1 MNPSQRTVAEVGEFA
16 LIRRAVAGRSQPD
29 TTLLGP
35 GDDAAIVRA
44 SDGRVAVST
53 DMLVQGRHFRL
64 DWSSPHDVGRKAVA
78 QNAADVFA
86 MGARP
91 TAFLVSLGCPPDTLA
106 SVVEGISA
114 GIGEAA
120 EALGAGVVGGDVVQ
134 ADQVVVSVTVLGD
147 LEGRAAVLR
156 SGARVGDVVAV
167 AGELGRSAAG
177 LALLS
182 AGVESSAGADHD
194 NPLVA
199 VHRVPSPPYHCAL
212 AAVDGPGGRATSMT
226 DVSDGLLADLGHIC
240 EESRVG
246 MDLSGAALRADADLV
261 AVAERIG
268 VDPQD
273 WVLTGGEDH
282 AFAGTFPAGTA
293 LPAGWTQIGLV
304 RAGSGMSI
312 DGTPVTGAVGWQSF
326 SV

>member
-16 LIRRAVAGRSQPD
+16 LIGRAVAGRSQPD

-53 DMLVQGRHFRL
+53 DMLVQGRHFRF
-64 DWSSPHDVGRKAVA
+64 DWSTPHDVGRKAVA

-91 TAFLVSLGCPPDTLA
+91 TAFLVSLGCPPDTLVG
-106 SVVEGISA
+106 VVEGISA

-120 EALGAGVVGGDVVQ
+120 EVLGAGVVGGDVVQ

-147 LEGRAAVLR
+147 LEGSAAVLR

-167 AGELGRSAAG
+167 AGALGRSAAG

-182 AGVESSAGADHD
+182 AGADPGD
-194 NPLVA
+194 PLVA
-199 VHRVPSPPYHCAL
+199 VHRVPSPPYDCAV
-212 AAVDGPGGRATSMT
+212 AAAHGPGGRATSMT

-240 EESRVG
+240 EESGVG
-246 MDLSGAALRADADLV
+246 MDLSGALLHVDADLIAAADRV
-261 AVAERIG
+261 G

-282 AFAGTFPAGTA
+282 AFAGTFPAGVD

>member
-1 MNPSQRTVAEVGEFA
+1 MIE
-16 LIRRAVAGRSQPD
+16 RAVAARTQPD

-44 SDGRVAVST
+44 ADGRVAVST
-53 DMLVQGRHFRL
+53 DMLVQGRHFRF

-78 QNAADVFA
+78 QNAADIVA

-91 TAFLVSLGCPPDTLA
+91 TAFLVSLGCPADTPA

-120 EALGAGVVGGDVVQ
+120 EELNAGVVGGDLVQ
-134 ADQVVVSVTVLGD
+134 ADQVIVSITVLGD
-147 LEGRAAVLR
+147 FEGSAAILR

-167 AGELGRSAAG
+167 AGALGGSAAG
-177 LALLS
+177 LALL
-182 AGVESSAGADHD
+182 SAGADHD

-199 VHRVPSPPYHCAL
+199 VHRVPSPPYDCAL
-212 AAVDGPGGRATSMT
+212 AAARGSDGRATSMT

-240 EESRVG
+240 ESSRIG
-246 MDLSGAALRADADLV
+246 MDLFRRLLPIGDDLV
-261 AVAERIG
+261 AAADRLGVQAEG
-268 VDPQD
+268 

-282 AFAGTFPAGTA
+282 AFAGTFPADTT
-293 LPAGWTQIGLV
+293 LPTGWVRVGRVRKGAGISL
-304 RAGSGMSI
+304 
-312 DGTPVTGAVGWQSF
+312 DGESVTGAAGWQSF